1 MGGSP
6 ICFSRNRSPAPT
18 WSLNY
23 NCQIIT
29 SSYKHVLWKLMRCLH
44 KNIFTTCLWTFWEV
58 LSWMLQLGS
67 LCKKLPPAPARCAGP
82 APCWQRHWPSTKGD
96 HLLPRP
102 ETSTGK
108 GKASRQP
115 LFLDRGRLAS
125 LFSRNSASATI
136 PWKEDEWSWQVG
148 LTLLELLTNSRCF
161 LHLSSPQGCLHSIL
175 RWKPGPKIGN
185 VCSHVSQ
192 PRSGNVRKT

>member
-67 LCKKLPPAPARCAGP
+67 LCEKLPPAPARCAGP
-82 APCWQRHWPSTKGD
+82 APCWQRHWPSNKGD

-102 ETSTGK
+102 EMSTGK
-108 GKASRQP
+108 GKVTGNSFSWRGEDLPHCSPETQP
-115 LFLDRGRLAS
+115 LLQF
-125 LFSRNSASATI
+125 
-136 PWKEDEWSWQVG
+136 
-148 LTLLELLTNSRCF
+148 
-161 LHLSSPQGCLHSIL
+161 
-175 RWKPGPKIGN
+175 PG
-185 VCSHVSQ
+185 
-192 PRSGNVRKT
+192 RKTSGHVKSGWPS